1 MCLIT
6 RWWMST
12 STEDEEP
19 PSVGAE
25 HYVVSETIRKL
36 GLDEKLAEMGF
47 SRAWRDVAVGVIAG
61 V

>member
-1 MCLIT
+1 
-6 RWWMST
+6 MST